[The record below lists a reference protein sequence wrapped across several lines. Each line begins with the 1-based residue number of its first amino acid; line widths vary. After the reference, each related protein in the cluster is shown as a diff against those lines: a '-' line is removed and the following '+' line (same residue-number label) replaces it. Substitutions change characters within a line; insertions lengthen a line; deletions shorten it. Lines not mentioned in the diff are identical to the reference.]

1 MKTAMLLIWLALATR
16 SFGQN
21 AIPTGTILPLRLNA
35 SLNSANSKPGQA
47 VSARL
52 MQDVPLPSGAK
63 IRAGSI
69 AIGQVLAVAKAT
81 DRSGAEV
88 SFRFDTLKFSKRR
101 LPVTTNLRAL
111 ASMAEVDQ
119 AQLPKAG
126 ADRGTSENTWTTVQ
140 IGGDVVYRGGGPVA
154 NGLTVVGVPV
164 PDGVLA
170 PITSGAGTK
179 CRGDF
184 SGDNRPQALW
194 VFSADACGIYGF
206 PDLTIQ
212 HAGRSDPVGQI
223 TVASEKKNFSL
234 RRGTGFLLRVQ

>member
-1 MKTAMLLIWLALATR
+1 MKNAMLLIWLALATG

-21 AIPTGTILPLRLNA
+21 GIPAGTILPLRLNS
-35 SLNSANSKPGQA
+35 SLNSAKSKPGQV

-52 MQDVPLPSGAK
+52 MQDVPLPAGGK

-69 AIGQVLAVAKAT
+69 AIGQVLAVVRAT
-81 DRSGAEV
+81 NNIGAEV

-101 LPVTTNLRAL
+101 LPITTNLRAL
-111 ASMAEVDQ
+111 ASMSEVDQ

-126 ADRGTSENTWTTVQ
+126 PDRGTSENTWTTVQ

-154 NGLTVVGVPV
+154 NGLRVVGVPV

-170 PITSGAGTK
+170 QIISGAGTK

-184 SGDNRPQALW
+184 SGNDRPQALW

-206 PDLTIQ
+206 PDLTIL

-223 TVASEKKNFSL
+223 TVASEKKNFGL
-234 RRGTGFLLRVQ
+234 RSGTGFLLRVQ